1 MVKRGQLISG
11 LNQLKADTGI
21 PVGSLRSALK
31 RLKSTS
37 EITVQPTN
45 RYSIITVCKY
55 NDYQILGNEDN
66 KQMTSKMT
74 NKQHTKRQTD
84 DTPGDKQNNSVTTRK
99 YSDYQVLENED
110 DKPGDRQTTNK
121 RQTNNT
127 PDDNKQEVKNNTK
140 EYTLESLRSLESLD
154 NNKSLRAIAI
164 SQKKP
169 AKRPTLTDDEFLTA
183 LKQNPAYK
191 GVDIDRELGKMNA
204 WLLTPSGTRRQKTR
218 RFIVNW
224 LNKIDR
230 PLTIQTVDKPS
241 PAEVEKQIQ
250 KNIEA
255 FNKREEAK
263 SGRGI

>member
-1 MVKRGQLISG
+1 
-11 LNQLKADTGI
+11 
-21 PVGSLRSALK
+21 
-31 RLKSTS
+31 
-37 EITVQPTN
+37 
-45 RYSIITVCKY
+45 
-55 NDYQILGNEDN
+55 
-66 KQMTSKMT
+66 TSKMT
-74 NKQHTKRQTD
+74 SKQPTD
-84 DTPGDKQNNSVTTRK
+84 RPATDHI
-99 YSDYQVLENED
+99 
-110 DKPGDRQTTNK
+110 
-121 RQTNNT
+121 
-127 PDDNKQEVKNNTK
+127 QEYKKNK

-255 FNKREEAK
+255 FNRREEAK
-263 SGRGI
+263 NGNGF